1 MPATT
6 GRLAP
11 RGSGYTV
18 SRARLSC
25 RTQTPKAADQR
36 VRQALTTCW
45 PHAAGICPRSD
56 PPHGA
61 RSRREGSPVRPSRWR
76 CAGMGTTSRR
86 VLCPPHRVHADRV
99 ASDLHVRVVFAAEP
113 ETERQVRRAHRRGP
127 VRTVAVPGRL
137 RHPVAAPGKLAQR
150 GVTGRDRSS
159 RTPDA
164 QLTGPTCTW
173 DGRNLEPGWMVR
185 ALGPQPGWPA
195 HRAAGGGPCPA
206 PGPQATDRLTGIT
219 SGRRS
224 VSGDWSAG
232 QGSVRRCAGAH
243 PRRTDGIER
252 ARYAGGA

>member
-1 MPATT
+1 MLASCGRHLPTRRSSSWSQKPTRGLPGAAVAVALCGHGDHELPCPLSAT
-6 GRLAP
+6 P
-11 RGSGYTV
+11 
-18 SRARLSC
+18 RARRPGCQRPARQGCVRGRARNGASG
-25 RTQTPKAADQR
+25 AA
-36 VRQALTTCW
+36 
-45 PHAAGICPRSD
+45 
-56 PPHGA
+56 
-61 RSRREGSPVRPSRWR
+61 
-76 CAGMGTTSRR
+76 
-86 VLCPPHRVHADRV
+86 
-99 ASDLHVRVVFAAEP
+99 
-113 ETERQVRRAHRRGP
+113 AHRRGP

-159 RTPDA
+159 RTRDA
-164 QLTGPTCTW
+164 QLTGPACTW

-185 ALGPQPGWPA
+185 ALDPRPGWPA